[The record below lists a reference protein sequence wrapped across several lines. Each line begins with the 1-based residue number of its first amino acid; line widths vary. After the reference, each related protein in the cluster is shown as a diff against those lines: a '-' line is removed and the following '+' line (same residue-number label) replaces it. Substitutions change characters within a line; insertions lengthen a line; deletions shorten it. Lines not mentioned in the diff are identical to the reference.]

1 MSVKQILVLPHLK
14 INNANAWASPY
25 SAGFPSVCAFGGA
38 VHALQRKLNENG
50 FDNLAFVGFGIINH
64 RFNLRS
70 YKGAKDSDLSVI
82 ASANPL
88 GKDGKRQ
95 PFVPEIKCMMDI
107 SLLCE
112 LDGNISDKEETLKET
127 VLKLINGDFRIA
139 SGDILPTKEIPFLI
153 KVGSERQDK
162 DFSRYVVRK
171 LMPGYALIERRELM
185 IESMKQGK
193 DAMDALLEHMTVIAN
208 PIQLSNGNIEIERR
222 KKVQAWLVPISTG
235 YAAISN
241 LGKAINQRDD
251 FSPHCF
257 AESIVTLGEFRM
269 LHRVPNVDALL
280 WRGSYNAESSIY
292 SYSQSEKE
300 VEEDLFDISLI

>member
-1 MSVKQILVLPHLK
+1 
-14 INNANAWASPY
+14 
-25 SAGFPSVCAFGGA
+25 
-38 VHALQRKLNENG
+38 
-50 FDNLAFVGFGIINH
+50 
-64 RFNLRS
+64 
-70 YKGAKDSDLSVI
+70 
-82 ASANPL
+82 
-88 GKDGKRQ
+88 
-95 PFVPEIKCMMDI
+95 
-107 SLLCE
+107 
-112 LDGNISDKEETLKET
+112 
-127 VLKLINGDFRIA
+127 
-139 SGDILPTKEIPFLI
+139 
-153 KVGSERQDK
+153 
-162 DFSRYVVRK
+162 
-171 LMPGYALIERRELM
+171 MPGYALIERRELM
-185 IESMKQGK
+185 IESMKQGG

-208 PIQLSNGNIEIERR
+208 PTQLSNGNIEIERR